1 MTFRSVIDLL
11 ELLDDG
17 RTTGAQ
23 VAEYLSALGSAKVS
37 VKRVEGDKPGTFTD
51 FIRCEIAGTRGKI
64 SGGSVLAAAA
74 KLIKM
79 QPRGDRLEGDVIVT
93 TQVCENAPTRPHEP
107 VPFMSS
113 CVDQYV
119 KNRYEVDPA
128 MDAILSVDTT
138 KGNRIINKR
147 GFALSPT
154 IKEGYILRMSEDL
167 LSLMSVTTGKL
178 PAAFPLTQQDITPYG
193 NGLYHMNSIVQ
204 PAFAAKVPV
213 VGVAITT
220 ESSVPGCATGAT
232 HVEDVDDVVRFLVEA
247 AKEFTAGRLHFFD
260 EAEFALLTRLYG
272 TLERFQT
279 AGNPSAS

>member
-1 MTFRSVIDLL
+1 
-11 ELLDDG
+11 
-17 RTTGAQ
+17 
-23 VAEYLSALGSAKVS
+23 
-37 VKRVEGDKPGTFTD
+37 
-51 FIRCEIAGTRGKI
+51 
-64 SGGSVLAAAA
+64 
-74 KLIKM
+74 
-79 QPRGDRLEGDVIVT
+79 
-93 TQVCENAPTRPHEP
+93 
-107 VPFMSS
+107 
-113 CVDQYV
+113 
-119 KNRYEVDPA
+119 

-247 AKEFTAGRLHFFD
+247 AKEFTTGRLHFFD

>member
-1 MTFRSVIDLL
+1 
-11 ELLDDG
+11 
-17 RTTGAQ
+17 
-23 VAEYLSALGSAKVS
+23 
-37 VKRVEGDKPGTFTD
+37 
-51 FIRCEIAGTRGKI
+51 
-64 SGGSVLAAAA
+64 
-74 KLIKM
+74 M

-247 AKEFTAGRLHFFD
+247 AKNSPPVGCTSLTKLNLRFSRVCTARLN
-260 EAEFALLTRLYG
+260 ASRQPAILPLP
-272 TLERFQT
+272 
-279 AGNPSAS
+279 NPFIGCLP

>member
-1 MTFRSVIDLL
+1 
-11 ELLDDG
+11 
-17 RTTGAQ
+17 
-23 VAEYLSALGSAKVS
+23 
-37 VKRVEGDKPGTFTD
+37 
-51 FIRCEIAGTRGKI
+51 
-64 SGGSVLAAAA
+64 
-74 KLIKM
+74 M

-193 NGLYHMNSIVQ
+193 NGLYHMNSILQ

-220 ESSVPGCATGAT
+220 ESSVPGASWWKPQKNSPPVGCASLTKLNL
-232 HVEDVDDVVRFLVEA
+232 RFSRVC
-247 AKEFTAGRLHFFD
+247 TARLN
-260 EAEFALLTRLYG
+260 ASRQPAILPLS
-272 TLERFQT
+272 
-279 AGNPSAS
+279 NPFIGCLP

>member
-1 MTFRSVIDLL
+1 
-11 ELLDDG
+11 
-17 RTTGAQ
+17 
-23 VAEYLSALGSAKVS
+23 
-37 VKRVEGDKPGTFTD
+37 
-51 FIRCEIAGTRGKI
+51 
-64 SGGSVLAAAA
+64 
-74 KLIKM
+74 
-79 QPRGDRLEGDVIVT
+79 
-93 TQVCENAPTRPHEP
+93 
-107 VPFMSS
+107 
-113 CVDQYV
+113 
-119 KNRYEVDPA
+119 

-167 LSLMSVTTGKL
+167 LSLMRVTTGKL

>member
-23 VAEYLSALGSAKVS
+23 VAKYLSALGSAKVS

-64 SGGSVLAAAA
+64 SGGSAPTLGIIGRLGGVGARPARKGFVSDGDGALAALAAAA

-119 KNRYEVDPA
+119 KNRYEVAPA

-193 NGLYHMNSIVQ
+193 SI
-204 PAFAAKVPV
+204 
-213 VGVAITT
+213 T
-220 ESSVPGCATGAT
+220 
-232 HVEDVDDVVRFLVEA
+232 
-247 AKEFTAGRLHFFD
+247 
-260 EAEFALLTRLYG
+260 
-272 TLERFQT
+272 
-279 AGNPSAS
+279 